1 MVLVNVIRAAVS
13 ELEEHERV
21 SVTAPPEIAV
31 SAPAVND
38 VVHLLTELTENA
50 ASFSAADMPV
60 DISSRMLTTGGTLIE
75 ITDRGVGMAP
85 KEMAYANWRLEN
97 PPAADINIPKW
108 IGLFVVA
115 RLAARHGDQGPVASG
130 RVRRTHGARLAA

>member
-21 SVTAPPEIAV
+21 SVIAPPEIAV

-60 DISSRMLTTGGTLIE
+60 DTRPLLASGGVVVE
-75 ITDRGVGMAP
+75 ITDRGVGMAA
-85 KEMAYANWRLEN
+85 ERDGYANWRLEN
-97 PPAADINIPKW
+97 PPTTDINVPKW

-115 RLAARHGDQGPVASG
+115 RLAARHGIRIRLHPAEFGGS
-130 RVRRTHGARLAA
+130 RR